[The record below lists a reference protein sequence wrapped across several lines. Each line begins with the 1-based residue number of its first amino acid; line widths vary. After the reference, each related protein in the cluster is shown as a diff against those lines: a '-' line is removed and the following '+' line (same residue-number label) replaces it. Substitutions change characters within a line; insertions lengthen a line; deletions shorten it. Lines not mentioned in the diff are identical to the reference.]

1 MVSELVGKKQK
12 RPMRGVFINLMAEWT
27 SALHMNLIG
36 IMLSIMSNYTY
47 INQQLTDLF
56 VQFRPSEI

>member
-1 MVSELVGKKQK
+1 MAGKLVGRKQK
-12 RPMRGVFINLMAEWT
+12 HPEKGVFIDLMAEWT